1 MHPGDRRPVTNDAWG
16 MHPGDRRPGNN
27 DEAWGMQADR
37 PPITEDPWGMHPAE
51 RPLPNEERPREAQP
65 GRGRRRRK
73 SRGRLLAVVI
83 VVCILA
89 VGGLVVSLMGTG
101 STAKPPIAAAD
112 SKAHCITLPF
122 RGGVMNQS
130 LISDANQLTGMTY
143 NCLSTFA
150 NPAPDWTAW
159 ETPWMFSTTS
169 DGWDAWLKASP
180 AHQAIMGMDLIPQSV
195 SNNKNP
201 LAWEQACA
209 AGDYN
214 QHATALAQNLVS
226 YGAGSIVIRLGIEA
240 NGNWEADYV
249 GSTTQEMND
258 WAHCFDNEVTAM
270 RAVPGTNF
278 LFVWNPNA
286 CTANLPLSEWY
297 PGNSSVDIIG
307 VDAYDQDCSTLK
319 TVSQEGWAAYAT
331 NSATN
336 NPNDPN
342 FPSID
347 NVAAFAAA
355 HGKPLS
361 FPEWGIDSGQPDDAT
376 YVAGMAQMISQADFS
391 FESYFDTN
399 RDGIVPLGPAIPNA
413 TAAYS
418 QAFK

>member
-1 MHPGDRRPVTNDAWG
+1 MHPGDRRPVTNDAWE
-16 MHPGDRRPGNN
+16 MHPADRRPVNN
-27 DEAWGMQADR
+27 NEAWGMQADR
-37 PPITEDPWGMHPAE
+37 PPITEDPWGMHPTE
-51 RPLPNEERPREAQP
+51 RPLPNEERPRGAQP

-89 VGGLVVSLMGTG
+89 AGGLVVSLMGTG
-101 STAKPPIAAAD
+101 STVKPPIAAAD

-122 RGGVMNQS
+122 RGGVINQS
-130 LISDANQLTGMTY
+130 QISDADQLTGMTY

-180 AHQAIMGMDLIPQSV
+180 THQAIMGMDLIPQSV

-201 LAWEQACA
+201 LTWEQACA

-226 YGAGSIVIRLGIEA
+226 YGAGSVVIRLGVEA
-240 NGNWEADYV
+240 NGDWEADFV
-249 GSTTQEMND
+249 GSTKSEMSD
-258 WAHCFDNEVTAM
+258 WAKCYDNEVTAM
-270 RAVPGTNF
+270 RAVAGTHF

-286 CTANLPLSEWY
+286 CTANLPLSGWY
-297 PGNSSVDIIG
+297 PGNSYVDIIG
-307 VDAYDQDCSTLK
+307 VDAYDEDCSTLK
-319 TVSQEGWAAYAT
+319 TVSQEGWEAYAT

-347 NVAAFAAA
+347 NIAAFAAA

-361 FPEWGIDSGQPDDAT
+361 FPEWGLDTGKPDDAQ
-376 YVAGMAQMISQADFS
+376 YVTNMGKLFNNSDFA
-391 FESYFDTN
+391 FETYFDTN
-399 RDGIVPLGPAIPNA
+399 DDGIAPLGSSIPKA